1 MKKIIEKFG
10 IWIIIAAMFV
20 SLIPSVTR
28 RVGNEKQNNNVVLS
42 LLYNDIKNKVSPVK
56 LAEMMKEYKK
66 LGVDTVSIMED
77 DVNSLVSRGEL
88 TCIKYNVLKHKYEDE
103 SIRIANLIAEKYPM
117 VSYDSYLLMTKNDR
131 TKEKLAEM
139 IPLKYTSDEYIKIE
153 GIENMDIYA
162 FFDGREKLWNFTLGY
177 DRDVIEKLK
186 NDGFNI
192 ALIYKVKN
200 YSKQDY
206 IGYIEK
212 IVKDYGVEY
221 FNIKSYVRDYDKEDI
236 IKANYNWIGEM
247 INKNDMTLVVT
258 ENTDQLSNQK
268 CLGHS
273 KIFNTV
279 MGKGGSKKVLRSYET
294 YDDSQDDDTHYDYRV
309 NQYFNSSVDRN
320 IRFITVTQIAADGV
334 TYDECADYT
343 LKAVSEYMRRAKAS
357 GFEFGNEPSPFDYA
371 TKVRF
376 PSACSAVIMILLVL
390 KAIEM
395 LFEFKNK
402 KLTIA
407 ALVISVLAFGATFIM
422 PLKLV
427 LLYPTFYCLVISCF
441 AMTVV
446 MKACAYLGTKYKTVP
461 EIFMIAAL
469 MLGILCIGA
478 LGMGAMLSGV
488 DYYINNYIFR
498 GIKLSLMVP
507 LAYTAAAYYFASSK
521 KNERENLGTAFKKM
535 LLSDIKVY
543 WVLIGGFIG
552 MIGIYYIIRSG
563 NVNKISSIEQAMRT
577 AITNTFPA
585 RPRTKEFLIGYP
597 SLVLFVYYM
606 RNSKIKLVQW
616 FFAVGTSILSAS
628 IMNSF
633 CHVFTDLSVIYMRVV
648 NGVLIGAVL
657 SVFVYVANLVLVRIV
672 KVLTHSVKISDS
684 EMK

>member
-66 LGVDTVSIMED
+66 LGVNTVSIMED

-103 SIRIANLIAEKYPM
+103 SIRIANLIAAKYPM

-192 ALIYKVKN
+192 ALVYKVKN

-268 CLGHS
+268 CLGYS

-279 MGKGGSKKVLRSYET
+279 MGKGGSKKVLRS
-294 YDDSQDDDTHYDYRV
+294 
-309 NQYFNSSVDRN
+309 
-320 IRFITVTQIAADGV
+320 
-334 TYDECADYT
+334 
-343 LKAVSEYMRRAKAS
+343 L
-357 GFEFGNEPSPFDYA
+357 
-371 TKVRF
+371 
-376 PSACSAVIMILLVL
+376 
-390 KAIEM
+390 
-395 LFEFKNK
+395 
-402 KLTIA
+402 
-407 ALVISVLAFGATFIM
+407 
-422 PLKLV
+422 
-427 LLYPTFYCLVISCF
+427 
-441 AMTVV
+441 
-446 MKACAYLGTKYKTVP
+446 
-461 EIFMIAAL
+461 
-469 MLGILCIGA
+469 
-478 LGMGAMLSGV
+478 
-488 DYYINNYIFR
+488 
-498 GIKLSLMVP
+498 
-507 LAYTAAAYYFASSK
+507 
-521 KNERENLGTAFKKM
+521 
-535 LLSDIKVY
+535 
-543 WVLIGGFIG
+543 
-552 MIGIYYIIRSG
+552 
-563 NVNKISSIEQAMRT
+563 
-577 AITNTFPA
+577 
-585 RPRTKEFLIGYP
+585 
-597 SLVLFVYYM
+597 
-606 RNSKIKLVQW
+606 
-616 FFAVGTSILSAS
+616 
-628 IMNSF
+628 
-633 CHVFTDLSVIYMRVV
+633 
-648 NGVLIGAVL
+648 
-657 SVFVYVANLVLVRIV
+657 
-672 KVLTHSVKISDS
+672 
-684 EMK
+684 